1 MNHHDQ
7 ARKDHIVKALAD
19 AKEAATTAE
28 LYLDPTMHQPDE
40 IEAIHTAADHIDQ
53 ALAALGALAPA
64 EF

>member
-7 ARKDHIVKALAD
+7 ARKDRLIKALAR

-28 LYLDPTMHQPDE
+28 LYLDPTAYQPDDVA
-40 IEAIHTAADHIDQ
+40 AIHTAADHIDQ